1 MSSLAGSS
9 TATTV
14 SQNGYGQGTLSN
26 IVIGQ
31 DGSITGSFS
40 NGQQST
46 LAQLVLATFQNPQGL
61 NNVGSSQFTNKP
73 QTRAWLRSIPPG
85 SGQLGTIVSGSLE
98 ESNVDLSN
106 EFVKMIEAQSAFTA
120 NSKSISVAQQNDQTV
135 LNLIPGG

>member
-1 MSSLAGSS
+1 MHTAATQGGSQQGNLLAIANWGSPANNSSPTTAANPAAIALSFADMSSLAGSS

-26 IVIGQ
+26 IMIGQ

-61 NNVGSSQFTNKP
+61 NNIGSSQYE
-73 QTRAWLRSIPPG
+73 Q
-85 SGQLGTIVSGSLE
+85 
-98 ESNVDLSN
+98 
-106 EFVKMIEAQSAFTA
+106 TA
-120 NSKSISVAQQNDQTV
+120 NSGLAQINTRGQRPTRNHR
-135 LNLIPGG
+135 LGFA